1 MRYEKEAKIFT
12 NAIKE
17 IAKKPENIN
26 NLESYLSRHFSSWLK
41 KYANDPENMAE
52 EMREFAE
59 MQI

>member
-41 KYANDPENMAE
+41 KYASDPENMAE
-52 EMREFAE
+52 EMKEFAE